1 MPSHH
6 LMGQHLGEWR
16 WFERFISAGFYGS
29 HPPGLLYPCEFR
41 NQARE
46 CDILIK
52 EDAQFLRSLA
62 VEQITRLK
70 IMFVQY
76 FPVLSLDIF
85 NHLSYPFQFKIFTV
99 EKSKVKFECFPQGIF
114 IEGFLLSK
122 TNISRKTLDPCSS
135 AKQR

>member
-16 WFERFISAGFYGS
+16 WFERFIIAGFHGS
-29 HPPGLLYPCEFR
+29 HPPGLLYPCEFT

-52 EDAQFLRSLA
+52 EDAQFLRFLA
-62 VEQITRLK
+62 VKQITRLK

-85 NHLSYPFQFKIFTV
+85 NHLSYLFQFKIFTV
-99 EKSKVKFECFPQGIF
+99 VKSKVKVECSPQGIC

-135 AKQR
+135 DKQR

>member
-1 MPSHH
+1 MRDLLVRAFTALTHPD
-6 LMGQHLGEWR
+6 
-16 WFERFISAGFYGS
+16 FYT
-29 HPPGLLYPCEFR
+29 HVNLEIKP
-41 NQARE
+41 
-46 CDILIK
+46 DILIK
-52 EDAQFLRSLA
+52 EDAQFLRFLA
-62 VEQITRLK
+62 VKQITRLK

-85 NHLSYPFQFKIFTV
+85 NHLSYLFQFKIFTV
-99 EKSKVKFECFPQGIF
+99 VKSKVKVECSPQGIC